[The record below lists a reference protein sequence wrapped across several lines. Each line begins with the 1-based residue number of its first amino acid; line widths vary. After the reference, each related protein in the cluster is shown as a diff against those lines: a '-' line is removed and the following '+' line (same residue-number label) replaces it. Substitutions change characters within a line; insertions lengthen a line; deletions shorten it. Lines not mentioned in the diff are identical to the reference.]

1 MVDQISADVLMQR
14 SRSAAFGR
22 SLVIALT
29 AFFTLVDLFAT
40 QAILPSLTKHLSLI
54 HI

>member
-1 MVDQISADVLMQR
+1 MDQITLDALMQR

-40 QAILPSLTKHLSLI
+40 QRSCRR
-54 HI
+54 